1 MKTRLDLCRFPLSLV
16 ILFLMA
22 CASSPPQFG
31 EDPSA
36 LVLIEG
42 VSYAPVALDRQ
53 AHFVSTE
60 SEAVVLEPGRYLV
73 EVTGTPPLAVRTQAG
88 DGKWSI
94 DAVTGAH
101 DESLQTAVAES
112 IPGEPDDPHLVLFL
126 PDGKTIDAVGTY
138 SGVTERAAR
147 TRRSIRRRPVRRT
160 SSTSVVRTYV
170 ASPFTV
176 SVDRFSVE
184 PAQPMAGQTLSVVM
198 RVRASGSGT
207 KSVPWRIKRGNVVLA
222 QGTRANVQ
230 AGSSFTV
237 SAHWNAVESNMS
249 FHGFVDPNN
258 TLNESQANR
267 SNNSSSRVVKIF
279 PDWAGVFDLTWAA
292 TKTAINAWRLQT
304 GLRNI
309 IINGPTALCMQAC
322 MTGPALR
329 PNLQAA
335 LSGKVPDQIASRLA
349 RAISDAWA
357 AWQSGVTVPSLP
369 WYPAFTTYPG
379 PQAPPMPNLPT
390 PLASLVSTR
399 IFELSPPQ
407 ISSRLKGRLGS
418 SADQPGANQ
427 AISLFAT
434 KFAHQFSM
442 WSASAQVT
450 LVMGRGPVPTYNPPH
465 FPIGPV
471 VGGTILPPSPSHLQ
485 SAPNFAAGVP

>member
-1 MKTRLDLCRFPLSLV
+1 MAQGERL
-16 ILFLMA
+16 
-22 CASSPPQFG
+22 
-31 EDPSA
+31 E
-36 LVLIEG
+36 
-42 VSYAPVALDRQ
+42 
-53 AHFVSTE
+53 
-60 SEAVVLEPGRYLV
+60 
-73 EVTGTPPLAVRTQAG
+73 
-88 DGKWSI
+88 
-94 DAVTGAH
+94 
-101 DESLQTAVAES
+101 TAVAES

-126 PDGKTIDAVGTY
+126 PDGKTVDAVA
-138 SGVTERAAR
+138 GVTERA
-147 TRRSIRRRPVRRT
+147 RRPVRRRPARST
-160 SSTSVVRTYV
+160 SSTRVVRTDV

-176 SVDRFSVE
+176 SVDSFSVE

-207 KSVPWRIKRGNVVLA
+207 KSVPWRIRRGNVVLA

-267 SNNSSSRVVKIF
+267 SNNLSSRVVKIY

-292 TKTAINAWRLQT
+292 TKTAINAWKFRA
-304 GLRNI
+304 GLRNVV
-309 IINGPTALCMQAC
+309 INGPTALCMQNC

-329 PNLQAA
+329 PDLQAA
-335 LSGKVPDQIASRLA
+335 LTGKVPDQIASRLA
-349 RAISDAWA
+349 GAISDAWA
-357 AWQSGVTVPSLP
+357 AWQRGVTVPSLV
-369 WYPAFTTYPG
+369 WYPAFSAYPG
-379 PQAPPMPNLPT
+379 PQAPPTPNIPT
-390 PLASLVSTR
+390 PLAQLVSLS

-418 SADQPGANQ
+418 SAAQPGANQ

-442 WSASAQVT
+442 WSTTAQVM
-450 LVMGRGPVPTYNPPH
+450 LVMGHGPVPTFSPPVV
-465 FPIGPV
+465 PGGPV

-485 SAPNFAAGVP
+485 SSPLFAAGVP